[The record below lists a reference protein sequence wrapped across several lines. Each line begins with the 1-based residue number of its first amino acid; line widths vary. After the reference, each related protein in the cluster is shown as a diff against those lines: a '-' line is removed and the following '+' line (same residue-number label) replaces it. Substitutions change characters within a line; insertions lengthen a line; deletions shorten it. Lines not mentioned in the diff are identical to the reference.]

1 MYFCC
6 SFLGVVRESMGDLP
20 HPLTNDYMFKALL
33 QRNKNVLKELVCSL
47 LHLRPEE
54 VESLEI
60 KNPIVLGKAITEDFD
75 SKIFV
80 LDINVLLNNR
90 TLINLEM
97 QVVDYHNWPERTM
110 AYLCRNFDQLR
121 SGEDYV
127 KVKPTIHIGFLDFT
141 LSPEYPEFYA
151 TYKMMNVKNHHIY
164 TDKFVLSVVD
174 LKHIGLATQED
185 REWKL
190 DYWAALFKATTWEE
204 LKMLAKES
212 QILKD
217 AVETIYDL
225 TADEAIREQCKAREK
240 HIKEMNTVLKEREI
254 ALAKLEQSEQQ
265 VDQLLQKNTQLSE
278 ENTQQSQRID
288 QLSEENTQQS
298 RQIDQLSQQNKQL
311 LQEIER
317 LKAHDLTL
325 DEATRAKYQAIEK
338 HIMEKNTVLR
348 ERDMVL
354 KETEEIGKKTEEI
367 RKKTERIQKEI
378 AQKEREIERQS
389 QIKKQLQQERDR
401 LKGLQ

>member
-190 DYWAALFKATTWEE
+190 DYWAALFKATTREE
-204 LKMLAKES
+204 INMPTKES
-212 QILKD
+212 EILK
-217 AVETIYDL
+217 
-225 TADEAIREQCKAREK
+225 EAI
-240 HIKEMNTVLKEREI
+240 I
-254 ALAKLEQSEQQ
+254 
-265 VDQLLQKNTQLSE
+265 
-278 ENTQQSQRID
+278 
-288 QLSEENTQQS
+288 
-298 RQIDQLSQQNKQL
+298 
-311 LQEIER
+311 
-317 LKAHDLTL
+317 KAHDLTL